1 MKRIVKRCTILLVI
15 VLSFNFIF
23 IPLQNVSVIQSASG
37 NNAYAAVSSQYR
49 YCRTKLT
56 NKTQRYI
63 YDKYL
68 DAIKKGKS
76 ACSFNDKKYTMSED
90 NFLVAEY
97 AIFLDYPELFYWKY
111 YESAYWMNGTGKNK
125 KTYKVE
131 I

>member
-68 DAIKKGKS
+68 AAIKKGKTGLMFIGVCTAALFIIPAVCS
-76 ACSFNDKKYTMSED
+76 AIIKPVMDAMGMKAPD
-90 NFLVAEY
+90 Q
-97 AIFLDYPELFYWKY
+97 
-111 YESAYWMNGTGKNK
+111 KNK
-125 KTYKVE
+125 KTV
-131 I
+131 